1 MSNTEMLN
9 SSVMVIKGG
18 NKIYGEIDIP
28 GDKVSAMHL
37 LFATLISNEKTRINN
52 IPLCGDVISALTWIK
67 ANEVADINYAKDY
80 IEIKPSQNFKPDLLL
95 ISQNRAS
102 ICLVSAM
109 ALKFGEVIF
118 TPNIGGCDFT
128 NRKIDHH
135 LDLIKAFGITIKK
148 KDSDFIAVKTSSPD
162 KVEFDCSTKFGASVG
177 ITCHALIT
185 ALVFNREIIL
195 HNIAIEP
202 APVILIKFLKSATNR
217 TILVNGNNI
226 IIKPVKTVSYNSA
239 EISLPYDLTIACTY
253 IAAGMANGGNIYLK
267 RIANLIPS
275 VANLLDKMNVKYFL
289 EKEEIEFQ
297 ISNITHPEYIEC
309 TPWPGF
315 PSDIGPIFVASL
327 CMHKGQT
334 KLIDRVYDKRSSHVA
349 GLNKMG
355 YNLSTDGQSILVRG
369 QNPLAREIIV
379 KANDIR
385 AGAALVIGALAR
397 CNKTVI
403 TNSMQILRGYPNLVN
418 DLQSLGV
425 SIELKKEKLR

>member
-9 SSVMVIKGG
+9 SSIMVIKGG
-18 NKIYGEIDIP
+18 NKIYGEVDIP
-28 GDKVSAMHL
+28 GDKVSAVHL
-37 LFATLISNEKTRINN
+37 LFATLISDEKTGINN

-67 ANEVADINYAKDY
+67 DNEVADINYANDY
-80 IEIKPSQNFKPDLLL
+80 IEIKPGQNFKPDLLS

-118 TPNIGGCDFT
+118 TSNIGGCDFT
-128 NRKIDHH
+128 NRKIDRH

-148 KDSDFIAVKTSSPD
+148 ESSNFIAVKTNSSD

-185 ALVFNREIIL
+185 ALVFNCEIIL
-195 HNIAIEP
+195 YNIAIEF
-202 APVILIKFLKSATNR
+202 APVILIKFLRSATNR

-226 IIKPVKTVSYNSA
+226 IIKPVKTVSHNSV
-239 EISLPYDLTIACTY
+239 EISLPYDLTVACTY
-253 IAAGMANGGNIYLK
+253 IAAGMTNGGNIHLK
-267 RIANLIPS
+267 RVSNLIPS
-275 VANLLDKMNVKYFL
+275 VADLLNKMNIKYSS
-289 EKEEIEFQ
+289 EKEGIKFQ
-297 ISNITHPEYIEC
+297 ISNITHPRYIEC

-315 PSDIGPIFVASL
+315 PSDIGPIFTAGL

-334 KLIDRVYDKRSSHVA
+334 KLIDRVYDRRSSHVA

-355 YNLSTDGQSILVRG
+355 YNLSIDGQSILVRG
-369 QNPLAREIIV
+369 QKPLAQEIIV

-397 CNKTVI
+397 CNKTVV
-403 TNSMQILRGYPNLVN
+403 TNSIQILRGYPNLVN